1 VKMLLM
7 LNWWIGSRVMRPAPH
22 RLYQQASD
30 YYVGGAPQFHHSM
43 TWPKQ
48 TSRLRAD
55 MRGWMTNLRSN
66 YFGPAGVGAELPVV
80 AGCSPTPRL
89 SSRRSSRP
97 SWRSSRRLFAVF
109 TPLFPA
115 FHPRGLSLIHLKLI

>member
-1 VKMLLM
+1 M
-7 LNWWIGSRVMRPAPH
+7 A
-22 RLYQQASD
+22 
-30 YYVGGAPQFHHSM
+30 
-43 TWPKQ
+43 WPNQ
-48 TSRLRAD
+48 TNPLRAD
-55 MRGWMTNLRSN
+55 MRGRMTNLRSN
-66 YFGPAGVGAELPVV
+66 YFGAALPVV
-80 AGCSPTPRL
+80 VAGWLPTPRL